1 MTWSKVTIMD
11 ALYEYQAELL
21 EGVSDRFYRGLY
33 HKLNW
38 DERFLGIT
46 GLRGTGK
53 TTMLLQYLKY
63 SVPKQKNS
71 LYVTA
76 DHPWFYDHSLL
87 ELAQQFRKYD
97 GKLLLIDEIHRYPNW
112 SRELKNIYD
121 GFPELQVVFTAS
133 SLLDILKGEADL
145 SRRALTKELT
155 GLSFREYLELRH
167 QQTFPVYTLK
177 QVLEDPA
184 TITDSILSN
193 VKPIPLFNDYLKYG
207 YFPFSVTRSNE
218 SFQRLLNQ
226 VINTVIEVDLQIVE
240 NYSASNII
248 KLKKLLGVIAET
260 VPFEPNISK
269 IAKKLEMGRDTV
281 KTYLWNLDRAR
292 LLNLLR
298 RSASG
303 MAALR
308 KPDKIYMENSNFSYA
323 LSSAPEKGT
332 IREAFFI
339 NQLRNAGHTIELAK
353 TGDFL
358 VDKFY
363 TFEIGGP
370 SKDSSQISSEENAWL
385 ALDDLEHPYLNRIP
399 LWLFGFLY

>member
-1 MTWSKVTIMD
+1 LTSSKVNKMD
-11 ALYEYQAELL
+11 TLYEYQAEVLDR
-21 EGVSDRFYRGLY
+21 VSDRFYRRLY
-33 HKLNW
+33 QQLNW
-38 DERFLGIT
+38 DERFQGIT

-63 SVPKQKNS
+63 SAPERNNS

-76 DHPWFYDHSLL
+76 DHPWFYDHTLL
-87 ELAQQFRKYD
+87 ELARQFRKYD

-121 GFPELQVVFTAS
+121 GFPDLQVVFTAS

-145 SRRALTKELT
+145 SRRALTSELT

-167 QQTFPVYTLK
+167 QQTFPSCTLNEIINDAGSIANS
-177 QVLEDPA
+177 VLAE
-184 TITDSILSN
+184 I
-193 VKPIPLFNDYLKYG
+193 KPIPVFNDYLKYG

-218 SFQRLLNQ
+218 SFQRLLSQ
-226 VINTVIEVDLQIVE
+226 VINTVMEVDLQIVE
-240 NYSASNII
+240 GYSASNII

-269 IAKKLEMGRDTV
+269 IAQRLEMGRDTV

-292 LLNLLR
+292 LLNLLS

-308 KPDKIYMENSNFSYA
+308 KPDKIYLENSNFSYA
-323 LSSAPEKGT
+323 LTPSPEKGT
-332 IREAFFI
+332 IRETFFL
-339 NQLRNAGHTIELAK
+339 NQLRNAGHKVELAK
-353 TGDFL
+353 QGDF
-358 VDKFY
+358 VIDETY
-363 TFEIGGP
+363 TFEIGGS
-370 SKDSSQISSEENAWL
+370 SKDTSQISGEENAWL

-399 LWLFGFLY
+399 LWLFGLLY